1 MIIMKIGWKLSRV
14 FESSLLIF
22 CSLLISNFLKLK
34 IVGNIRIPLD
44 PSRFISLAAIME

>member
-1 MIIMKIGWKLSRV
+1 MKIGWKLSRV

-22 CSLLISNFLKLK
+22 RNDNGKLK

-44 PSRFISLAAIME
+44 PSRLISLAAIME